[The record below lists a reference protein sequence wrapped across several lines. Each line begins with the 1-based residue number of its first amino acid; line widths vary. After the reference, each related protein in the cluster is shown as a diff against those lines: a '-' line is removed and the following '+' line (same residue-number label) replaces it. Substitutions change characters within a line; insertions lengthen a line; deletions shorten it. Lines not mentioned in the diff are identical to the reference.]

1 MCVALLDLDH
11 FKAYNDEHGHP
22 AGDRLLKAA
31 SAAWEGRLRKTD
43 LLARYGGEEFAVLLP
58 DCQLGNAMEIAERLR
73 TAQPEGTCS
82 IGVADWDGRQ
92 DEDELIARADRAL
105 YAAKAGGRN
114 QCRSDAA
121 PRPATAHASPSRRW
135 SQRGPHPP
143 GPVPGPPVGEA
154 NPAVEVAALGCPQPL
169 ASGLRDHRS
178 SPRIALVGGAE
189 VGFLLVAGVLAG
201 VAGSVAG
208 LASLVSYPALLAVG
222 LPALTAN
229 VTNTVALVLYTVGAA
244 SFSRQELAGQAA
256 RLRRLSMVTVAGG
269 ATGAA
274 LLLSTP
280 AEVFELLVP
289 VLIGAASLVLL
300 LQPGITRLAGGMVDE
315 RSPALLAGVFGVG
328 VYGGYFGAAAGVV
341 LLALLT
347 VSVAEPLARLVAARN
362 VALGLANLVAAAG
375 FALFGPVRWAAAAP
389 LAAGF
394 LIGGGIGPGLVRR
407 LPGNRL
413 RVGIALLGLG
423 LAVKLGLDTFGQA
436 AGPG

>member
-1 MCVALLDLDH
+1 
-11 FKAYNDEHGHP
+11 
-22 AGDRLLKAA
+22 
-31 SAAWEGRLRKTD
+31 
-43 LLARYGGEEFAVLLP
+43 
-58 DCQLGNAMEIAERLR
+58 
-73 TAQPEGTCS
+73 
-82 IGVADWDGRQ
+82 
-92 DEDELIARADRAL
+92 
-105 YAAKAGGRN
+105 
-114 QCRSDAA
+114 
-121 PRPATAHASPSRRW
+121 
-135 SQRGPHPP
+135 
-143 GPVPGPPVGEA
+143 
-154 NPAVEVAALGCPQPL
+154 
-169 ASGLRDHRS
+169 
-178 SPRIALVGGAE
+178 

-208 LASLVSYPALLAVG
+208 LASLVSYPALLALG

-229 VTNTVALVLYTVGAA
+229 VTNTVALVLYSVGAA
-244 SFSRQELAGQAA
+244 SFSRQELAGQAG
-256 RLRRLSMVTVAGG
+256 RLRRLAMVTVTGG

-289 VLIGAASLVLL
+289 VLIGGASLVLL
-300 LQPGITRLAGGMVDE
+300 LQPGITR
-315 RSPALLAGVFGVG
+315 LAGVFGVG

-362 VALGLANLVAAAG
+362 VALGLANVVAAAG

-407 LPGNRL
+407 LPGGRL

-423 LAVKLGLDTFGQA
+423 LAVKLGIDTFGQA
-436 AGPG
+436 GGPG

>member
-1 MCVALLDLDH
+1 
-11 FKAYNDEHGHP
+11 
-22 AGDRLLKAA
+22 
-31 SAAWEGRLRKTD
+31 
-43 LLARYGGEEFAVLLP
+43 
-58 DCQLGNAMEIAERLR
+58 
-73 TAQPEGTCS
+73 
-82 IGVADWDGRQ
+82 
-92 DEDELIARADRAL
+92 
-105 YAAKAGGRN
+105 
-114 QCRSDAA
+114 
-121 PRPATAHASPSRRW
+121 
-135 SQRGPHPP
+135 
-143 GPVPGPPVGEA
+143 
-154 NPAVEVAALGCPQPL
+154 
-169 ASGLRDHRS
+169 
-178 SPRIALVGGAE
+178 

-244 SFSRQELAGQAA
+244 SFSRRELAGQAA
-256 RLRRLSMVTVAGG
+256 RLRRLAMITVVGG

-328 VYGGYFGAAAGVV
+328 VYAGYFGAAAGVV

-347 VSVAEPLARLVAARN
+347 VAVAEPLARLVAARN

-436 AGPG
+436 GGPG